1 MASSSALTAASGEEE
16 NKEQRPTDVMFL
28 CDEWKSSKG
37 GISTFNREFA
47 INLAETTT
55 GSMKIHC
62 YVSKSD
68 DQDREDAK
76 QHGVNLITARSVPGS
91 SDPFE
96 RLKFPP
102 SELPNPQLVIGHGRK
117 LGIPAYFLVKST
129 KCKWIQFVHVYCEDV
144 GKYKKTTMA
153 ATDTIEENEKKH
165 KEEIDLC
172 KVADAVVA
180 VGSRLQQKYGRSLL
194 NVKVEIITPGIVG
207 KFFNESKLAVDRSV
221 VKNFNVFMFGRA
233 TYEDRSLKG
242 YDIIAKAIDSLGKN
256 FDLTFVGSSPGEYE
270 EVEQW
275 FLDNSG
281 IKRNQ
286 LTIRGYCSEQ
296 EELKMMFF
304 QADLV
309 AQPSRTEGF
318 GLVSLEAIS
327 AGIPVLVSG
336 QSGIA
341 EALQKV
347 EGGNAVIVGSDEDA
361 YEWAQRIREISEQS
375 VEEREANALKLR
387 ENYGKLY
394 SWREECEKFKGMI
407 ERVMKNM
414 FQLNTSKRKLF
425 EEEKQF
431 EETHEAKRLLL
442 DDREQALETSKQL
455 MNTALD
461 EKENELYSLHAGFE
475 KIKALA
481 ESTKKESSAVTQ
493 QNELLKSM
501 ISTLGLDFKQFSK
514 SKWEQNNTS
523 AATKPTTRHRRRKE
537 TQKALKFIHGG
548 SSGSFYGAWDYIV
561 ANAPKEL
568 VGEFI
573 TAYKRGKY
581 IQEVFEKAMK
591 EHQASPEALKQAIA
605 TKYQNFLSR
614 RKFNVVCKT
623 QTSYFNAEANYC
635 THFCNFLS
643 LIINQKLNIKVD
655 VEQLKLAD
663 HDACSTASVSAVEPA
678 GCQKASTT
686 SGICRK
692 RRFDAEKE
700 DFQSLEKKVLC
711 LIAMNYLNTTPPQ
724 SRDEHNEFREYL
736 QEMKVLIS
744 SVSMGSLLITVKC
757 DSLESLEELWEDYL
771 CGLLDKMV
779 RDCFVTEKI
788 LKELNLAEL
797 KLKTTMDV
805 EEYNACKLYFKKDAL
820 RGTSPLTVIPTT
832 GHGKQLKEP
841 TGRIGTSLSTMLPTA
856 GHGKELEGRLKTMK
870 LQEEKRI
877 LSLPGPSTFDPEE
890 ELEELCRVLQLGEDT
905 SPSTVLSTSGHKK
918 GLRKTEKVRHKIV
931 KPQGKKGMLP
941 LHGTST
947 HNPEKGVEELGSL
960 PSPPLSTTDLEE
972 KLEEVCVKL
981 KRLRMEGSLPAHQS
995 STSHVEVKLAE
1006 LQMELKRLRMEG
1018 TRPPPEL
1025 FTDLLERE
1033 LEKLRVQITRKRQ
1046 KGSSPLP
1053 DCTLDEEIR
1062 EILEKLQQK
1071 RIEELENTMYPTII
1085 SGLAKFD
1092 VSLPEELQ
1100 SYSSYLLNESAKLG
1114 LRRKVSQRPSAVQ
1127 KLREAMDKYELKTF
1141 LTIHIREGAWQ
1152 VVLLFTDELRSRK
1165 LPSDWCETKWDWH
1178 EKMLISSI
1186 YSSASGILK
1195 AWPTECDPDLVTLC
1209 KAITNR
1215 DWKVTRLFFSR
1226 CRLSNEGLKNL
1237 STALVQGELYSL
1249 AMYDNALQAQG
1260 LKHLCEALMRSDSNL
1275 ISLSIIRNWLGVE
1288 GIMHLCHVLTS
1299 VNCKLTSLNVC
1310 RNLFGSEGLKHLC
1323 DALISANCTLT
1334 SLNLRYNKLGN
1345 EGIKPLFT
1353 ILTSSNCTLT
1363 SLDVS
1368 FNRLGDRVLK
1378 DLAKTLTNTDC
1389 TLTSLV
1395 IRSNLIGDEGIKYLC
1410 KALTDVKCKLRSLD
1424 LQENRKVTD
1433 VGKQCLSEAIT
1444 GTDWKVRRGLK
1455 LSRTTN
1461 SEA

>member
-407 ERVMKNM
+407 ERVMKN
-414 FQLNTSKRKLF
+414 
-425 EEEKQF
+425 
-431 EETHEAKRLLL
+431 
-442 DDREQALETSKQL
+442 
-455 MNTALD
+455 
-461 EKENELYSLHAGFE
+461 
-475 KIKALA
+475 
-481 ESTKKESSAVTQ
+481 
-493 QNELLKSM
+493 
-501 ISTLGLDFKQFSK
+501 
-514 SKWEQNNTS
+514 
-523 AATKPTTRHRRRKE
+523 
-537 TQKALKFIHGG
+537 
-548 SSGSFYGAWDYIV
+548 
-561 ANAPKEL
+561 
-568 VGEFI
+568 
-573 TAYKRGKY
+573 
-581 IQEVFEKAMK
+581 
-591 EHQASPEALKQAIA
+591 
-605 TKYQNFLSR
+605 
-614 RKFNVVCKT
+614 
-623 QTSYFNAEANYC
+623 
-635 THFCNFLS
+635 
-643 LIINQKLNIKVD
+643 NQKLNIKVD